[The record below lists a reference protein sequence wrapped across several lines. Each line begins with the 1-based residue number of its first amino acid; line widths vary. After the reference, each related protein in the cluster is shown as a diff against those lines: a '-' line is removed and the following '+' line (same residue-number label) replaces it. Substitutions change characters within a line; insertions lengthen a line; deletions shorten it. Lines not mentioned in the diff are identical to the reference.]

1 MKKIMLLLTAMS
13 LFFISCSDDTST
25 NPNIKDYTI
34 PETYNFE
41 NVNYS
46 GQTARLDMI
55 SEMDALIQDAKTNG
69 TAIDINKLSA
79 MIRNE
84 NNPFTSTELNE
95 SGKDIYS
102 KIDPSKTSFFMDL
115 ITDMGTI
122 NTTDIAEEGKGGLV
136 TSVDG
141 KKSYLVSAKG
151 WDYGEILEKGL
162 MGALMFHQ
170 VVGYTSE
177 DKIGSTVDNKTIV
190 PGEGTAMQHHWD
202 EAFGYFGATKDFPK
216 LTEGIG
222 YVAKY
227 ANSRN
232 ALVGL
237 NDMLMK
243 NGYLKGR
250 AAINNNDD
258 DAKWEAVKEIRKGW
272 ELTFVTTAIHY
283 LNSAKANYTDDAM
296 RTHTL
301 SECYGFLWSVQFNP
315 EKNGTIYQDALN
327 RLGDNFWTITIAD
340 IDAVKEILAN
350 GYNLNNV
357 ANDL

>member
-1 MKKIMLLLTAMS
+1 MKKIILLITTMS
-13 LFFISCSDDTST
+13 LFLISCSDDSST
-25 NPNIKDYTI
+25 NPDNSI
-34 PETYNFE
+34 PETYSFA

-46 GQTARLDMI
+46 GQTARL
-55 SEMDALIQDAKTNG
+55 EMTKEIDAIIQEAKTNG
-69 TAIDINKLSA
+69 TPINTEKLNA
-79 MIRNE
+79 MLRNE
-84 NNPFTSTELNE
+84 GNPFASTELNE

-102 KIDPSKTSFFMDL
+102 KIDPSKTSFFIDL

-122 NTTDIAEEGKGGLV
+122 NTTDVAEDGKGGLV
-136 TSVDG
+136 TSADG
-141 KKSYLVSAKG
+141 TRSYLVNSKG
-151 WDYGEILEKGL
+151 WDYGEIMEKGL

-177 DKIGSTVDNKTIV
+177 NKIGSAVDNKTIV

-202 EAFGYFGATKDFPK
+202 EAFGYFGATKEFPK
-216 LTEGIG
+216 STEGIDF
-222 YVAKY
+222 VAKY
-227 ANSRN
+227 ANARD

-250 AAINNNDD
+250 AAINNSDD
-258 DAKWEAVKEIRKGW
+258 DAKWEAIEEIRKGW
-272 ELTFVTTAIHY
+272 ELTFVTTTIHY
-283 LNSAKANYTDDAM
+283 LNSAKKNYTDDAM

-301 SECYGFLWSVQFNP
+301 SECYGFLWSIQFNP
-315 EKNGTIYQDALN
+315 DKNGSIYLDALN

-340 IDAVKEILAN
+340 IDATKEILAK
-350 GYNLNNV
+350 GYNLENI

>member
-1 MKKIMLLLTAMS
+1 MMAMS
-13 LFFISCSDDTST
+13 ILFISCSDDSST
-25 NPNIKDYTI
+25 NPDTKDYTV
-34 PETYNFE
+34 PETYNFD
-41 NVNYS
+41 NVDYS
-46 GQTARLDMI
+46 GQTSRLDMI
-55 SEMDALIQDAKTNG
+55 EEMDALIQDAKTNG
-69 TAIDINKLSA
+69 TYIDNAKLTL
-79 MIRNE
+79 MLFNDD
-84 NNPFTSTELNE
+84 NPFTSTELNE

-102 KIDPSKTSFFMDL
+102 KIDPSKTSFFTDL

-122 NTTDIAEEGKGGLV
+122 TTTDVAEDGKGGLV
-136 TSVDG
+136 TSADG
-141 KKSYLVSAKG
+141 LKSYLVNAKG

-177 DKIGSTVDNKTIV
+177 DKIGAAVDNKTV
-190 PGEGTAMQHHWD
+190 TEGKGTPMQHHWD

-216 LTEGIG
+216 VTDGIG
-222 YVAKY
+222 FVAKY
-227 ANSRN
+227 ANGRN

-283 LNSAKANYTDDAM
+283 LNAAKDNYTDDAM

-301 SECYGFLWSVQFNP
+301 SECYGFLWSIQFNP
-315 EKNGTIYQDALN
+315 EKNGTYYQEALAK
-327 RLGDNFWTITIAD
+327 LGDNFWTITIAD
-340 IDAVKEILAN
+340 IDAAKAILAN
-350 GYNLNNV
+350 GYGLEDV

>member
-13 LFFISCSDDTST
+13 LFFISCSDDNTT
-25 NPNIKDYTI
+25 NPDNKDYTI
-34 PETYNFE
+34 PETYSFD
-41 NVNYS
+41 NVDYS
-46 GQTARLDMI
+46 GQTIRLEMVE
-55 SEMDALIQDAKTNG
+55 EMDAVIQDAKNNG
-69 TAIDINKLSA
+69 TPIDIQKLGM

-84 NNPFTSTELNE
+84 GNPFSSDELNG
-95 SGKDIYS
+95 SGKDIFS
-102 KIDPSKTSFFMDL
+102 KLDLSKTSFFTNL
-115 ITDMGTI
+115 INDMAAV
-122 NTTDIAEEGKGGLV
+122 NTTEIAENGKAGKV
-136 TSVDG
+136 TSNDG
-141 KKSYLVSAKG
+141 KKSYLVNAQG

-162 MGALMFHQ
+162 MGALMLHQ

-177 DKIGSTVDNKTIV
+177 EKIGNTVDNKTV
-190 PGEGTAMQHHWD
+190 TEGKGTPMQHHWD

-216 LTEGIG
+216 VTEGISF
-222 YVAKY
+222 VAKY
-227 ANSRN
+227 ANGRN
-232 ALVGL
+232 GLIGL

-250 AAINNNDD
+250 AAINNNDH
-258 DAKWEAVKEIRKGW
+258 DAKWEAVKQIRKGW

-283 LNSAKANYTDDAM
+283 LNLAKENYTDDAL

-301 SECYGFLWSVQFNP
+301 SECYAFLWSVQFNP

-357 ANDL
+357 ANEL

>member
-1 MKKIMLLLTAMS
+1 MKKIILLITAMS
-13 LFFISCSDDTST
+13 LLFISCSDDSGT
-25 NPNIKDYTI
+25 NPDPKDYTV
-34 PETYNFE
+34 PETYSFD
-41 NVNYS
+41 NVDYS
-46 GQTARLDMI
+46 GQTARLEMI
-55 SEMDALIQDAKTNG
+55 EEMDAIVQDAKSNG
-69 TAIDINKLSA
+69 TPIDIAKLNA

-84 NNPFTSTELNE
+84 DNPFASAELNE

-102 KIDPSKTSFFMDL
+102 KIDPSKTSFFTEL
-115 ITDMGTI
+115 IADMGTI
-122 NTTDIAEEGKGGLV
+122 NTTEVAEDGKGGIV
-136 TSVDG
+136 TTADG
-141 KKSYLVSAKG
+141 KKTYLVSAKG

-177 DKIGSTVDNKTIV
+177 DKIGDAVDNTTV
-190 PGEGTAMQHHWD
+190 TEGKGTPMQHHWD

-216 LTEGIG
+216 VTEGISF
-222 YVAKY
+222 VAKY
-227 ANSRN
+227 ANGRN
-232 ALVGL
+232 TLIGL

-250 AAINNNDD
+250 AAINNNDH

-283 LNSAKANYTDDAM
+283 LNLAKANYTDDAM

-315 EKNGTIYQDALN
+315 DKTGTIYQEALDK
-327 RLGDNFWTITIAD
+327 LGDNFWTITIAD
-340 IDAVKEILAN
+340 IDAVKEILAK
-350 GYNLNNV
+350 GYNLENI